1 MTDQEFRPHVERW
14 LAAYHERNRLSRLI
28 QTNSAQMGEIK
39 LPGSVLRLDDLA
51 DQMKRIEELE
61 AANAELRR
69 QHRQQLDILN
79 QEERVIRQQLPQD
92 IWYHVNGVGIMHVP
106 HTAIMVK
113 EWEEIEVEY
122 AQAA

>member
-1 MTDQEFRPHVERW
+1 MTDREFRPHAERW
-14 LAAYHERNRLSRLI
+14 LAAYYERNRLSRLI
-28 QTNSAQMGEIK
+28 QTISAQMAEIK

-69 QHRQQLDILN
+69 QHREQLDILN

-92 IWYHVNGVGIMHVP
+92 IWYHVDGVGIKHVP

-113 EWEEIEVEY
+113 EWEEVEY

>member
-14 LAAYHERNRLSRLI
+14 LAAYYERNRLSRLI
-28 QTNSAQMGEIK
+28 QANSAQMGKIK
-39 LPGSVLRLDDLA
+39 LPASVLRLDDLA
-51 DQMKRIEELE
+51 DQMKRIRELE

-69 QHRQQLDILN
+69 QHREQLGILSE
-79 QEERVIRQQLPQD
+79 EERVIRQQLPQD

-113 EWEEIEVEY
+113 KWEEVEY